1 MEYSFIFH
9 LYLIF
14 DINDIIYIT
23 TNASEVPKM
32 KNIPLYEI
40 RKIKSIKELLDS
52 SAALFSERT
61 AFLTKQKGNENY
73 IPVTYRQFKADVDA
87 LGTSLHDLGLKDG
100 RVAIISENRYEWA
113 VSYMAV
119 LNGTGIVVPLDKE
132 LPRNEIENL
141 LIRSK
146 ADAVIFSAGCREHI
160 LNISKHIDFI
170 KHYIDMDE
178 QENIENGFTSL
189 KALVAKGMERVA
201 EGSRDF
207 IDAQIDAEVMSIL
220 LFTSA
225 TTDKSKAV
233 MLSHRNISENLMA
246 MSSMTNIV
254 PSDIFLSVLPLH
266 HTYENTCGFLCPI
279 YRGAAVAYCE
289 GLRHILKNLQESKA
303 TIMLGVPLIFES
315 IYKRIWDQAAKKP
328 EMLKKLKFGLKLS
341 NLLKKLGIDISRK
354 IFAQIHNN
362 FGGNLRLFISGAAGI
377 DPEVAK
383 GFRNFGINFIQGYG
397 LTECSPIVALNRDVD
412 FKDNA
417 AGLPLPGLDVRIE
430 NAGADGNGEISVA
443 GPSVML
449 GYYEDPDNTA
459 KVMKDGRFYTGD
471 LGYMDSARFLYITGR
486 KKNVIVTKNGKNIY
500 PEEIETMLGKSP
512 FIKESLV
519 YGKDDEVYGDVVV
532 SATIVPEMDA
542 IQAHFGDHQPSPEEI
557 YDLIHKEVK
566 AVNKSLVI
574 YKYIKDFN
582 LRDEEFAKTTS
593 KKIKRYAE
601 SK

>member
-1 MEYSFIFH
+1 
-9 LYLIF
+9 
-14 DINDIIYIT
+14 
-23 TNASEVPKM
+23 M

-40 RKIKSIKELLDS
+40 RKIKSIKELLDT
-52 SAALFSERT
+52 SADLYNDRT
-61 AFLTKQKGNENY
+61 AFLTKQKDTENY
-73 IPVTYRQFKADVDA
+73 IPVTYRQYKKDVDA
-87 LGTSLHDLGLKDG
+87 LGTALHDLGLKGG

-113 VSYMAV
+113 TSYMAV
-119 LNGTGIVVPLDKE
+119 VNGTGIVVPLDRE
-132 LPRNEIENL
+132 LPENEIENL
-141 LIRSK
+141 LIRAK
-146 ADAVIFSAGCREHI
+146 ADAVIFSSNCREHI
-160 LNISKHIDFI
+160 SSISKRIDFI
-170 KHYIDMDE
+170 KYYIDMDLLD
-178 QENIENGFTSL
+178 NGETGFIPLKSL
-189 KALVAKGMERVA
+189 IDKGA
-201 EGSRDF
+201 GKIAAGCRDF
-207 IDAQIDAEVMSIL
+207 IDAQIDTEAMNIL

-233 MLSHRNISENLMA
+233 MLSHRNITENLMA

-266 HTYENTCGFLCPI
+266 HTYENTCGFLCPL

-303 TIMLGVPLIFES
+303 TVMLGVPLIFES

-341 NLLKKLGIDISRK
+341 NILKKIGIDMSRK

-362 FGGNLRLFISGAAGI
+362 FGGSLRLFISGAAGI

-383 GFRNFGINFIQGYG
+383 GFRTFGIHFIQGYG

-417 AGLPLPGLDVRIE
+417 AGLPLPGLDIRIE
-430 NAGADGNGEISVA
+430 NPGADGNGEISVA

-449 GYYEDPDNTA
+449 GYYEDPINTA
-459 KVMKDGRFYTGD
+459 KVLKDGRFYTGD
-471 LGYMDSARFLYITGR
+471 LGYMDSAKFVYITGR

-500 PEEIETMLGKSP
+500 PEEIETLLGRSP

-519 YGKDDEVYGDVVV
+519 YGKDDDVYGDVVV
-532 SATIVPEMDA
+532 SATIVPEMET
-542 IQAHFGDHQPSPEEI
+542 IQAHFGDHQPTPEEV

-582 LRDEEFAKTTS
+582 IRDEEFAKTTS

-601 SK
+601 S

>member
-1 MEYSFIFH
+1 
-9 LYLIF
+9 
-14 DINDIIYIT
+14 
-23 TNASEVPKM
+23 M

-52 SAALFSERT
+52 SAALFNDRT
-61 AFLTKQKGNENY
+61 AFLMKQKGNENY
-73 IPVTYRQFKADVDA
+73 IPVTYKQYKADVDA
-87 LGTSLHDLGLKDG
+87 LGTSLHELGLHGG

-119 LNGTGIVVPLDKE
+119 LNGTGIVVPLDRE
-132 LPRNEIENL
+132 LPQNEIENL
-141 LIRSK
+141 LIRSE

-160 LNISKHIDFI
+160 FNISKRIDFI
-170 KHYIDMDE
+170 KYYIDMDG
-178 QENIENGFTSL
+178 QENSENNFTPL
-189 KALVAKGMERVA
+189 KSLVAKGAEKVA
-201 EGSRDF
+201 SGVRDF
-207 IDAQIDAEVMSIL
+207 IDAQIDTEAMSIL

-246 MSSMTNIV
+246 MSAMTKII
-254 PSDIFLSVLPLH
+254 PADIFLSILPLH

-279 YRGAAVAYCE
+279 YRGATIAYCE

-303 TIMLGVPLIFES
+303 TVMLGVPLIFES

-328 EMLKKLKFGLKLS
+328 EMLKKLKFGLRLS
-341 NLLKKLGIDISRK
+341 NFLKKLGIDISRK
-354 IFAQIHNN
+354 IFAQIHDN

-383 GFRNFGINFIQGYG
+383 GFRNFGITFIQGYG

-417 AGLPLPGLDVRIE
+417 AGLPLPGIDIRIE
-430 NAGADGNGEISVA
+430 NPGADGNGEISVA

-449 GYYEDPDNTA
+449 GYYKDPVNTA
-459 KVMKDGRFYTGD
+459 KVLKDGRFFTGD
-471 LGYMDSARFLYITGR
+471 LGHMDNAKFVFITGR

-500 PEEIETMLGKSP
+500 PEEIETMLGRSP

-519 YGKDDEVYGDVVV
+519 FGKEDEVYGDVVV
-532 SATIVPEMDA
+532 SATIVPEMEA
-542 IQAHFGDHQPSPEEI
+542 IQAHFGDHQPAPEEV
-557 YDLIHKEVK
+557 YDLVHKEVK

-582 LRDEEFAKTTS
+582 LREEEFAKTTS
-593 KKIKRYAE
+593 KKIKRYVE
-601 SK
+601 GK